1 MKKTIATIL
10 ATTALLAVTVAQ
22 AQDSYPSQ
30 NIRFVVPFTAGS
42 ATDTL
47 ARLLANRMTTILGR
61 NIVVENIAGENGIPA
76 SQNVVRAARLMA
88 TP

>member
-1 MKKTIATIL
+1 
-10 ATTALLAVTVAQ
+10 
-22 AQDSYPSQ
+22 
-30 NIRFVVPFTAGS
+30 
-42 ATDTL
+42 
-47 ARLLANRMTTILGR
+47 MTTILGR